1 MIDIKNITKSFGSL
15 QVLKGIDLHINRGEV
30 VSIVGPSGAGK
41 TTLLQ
46 IIGTLDRPDSG
57 SVFVDDIDVT
67 NLSQKR
73 LSDFRN
79 KHIGFVFQF
88 HQLLPE
94 FTAIENVMI
103 PAYIA
108 GISQREAKQ
117 RAQEL
122 LEFMGLND
130 RASHKPNE
138 LSGGEKQRVAVARA
152 LINKP
157 AVILADEPSGSLDSK
172 NKEELHQLFFDLRD
186 KFGQT
191 FVIVTHDELLASI
204 TDRTIHLKDGMLESP
219 IDPINNTLRVV
230 KRVDFGFY
238 LDGGDEGEILL
249 PKRYVPKG
257 LNIGDDITVFIY
269 LDQDEKLV
277 ATTQE
282 PLAKVG
288 EFAWLECAWTNE
300 YGAFLNWG
308 LMKDLFCPF
317 REQKQRMQKGQRYYV
332 YIMEDEK
339 THRLMATAKV
349 ERYQKHDGYQR
360 ALDFSDELLRY
371 LQEHGGHCAL
381 GDKSPADEIAA
392 CFGVS
397 KKIYKKAIGD
407 LYRRR
412 LITISDEGI
421 ALV

>member
-1 MIDIKNITKSFGSL
+1 MIKLGD
-15 QVLKGIDLHINRGEV
+15 
-30 VSIVGPSGAGK
+30 
-41 TTLLQ
+41 
-46 IIGTLDRPDSG
+46 
-57 SVFVDDIDVT
+57 
-67 NLSQKR
+67 
-73 LSDFRN
+73 
-79 KHIGFVFQF
+79 
-88 HQLLPE
+88 
-94 FTAIENVMI
+94 
-103 PAYIA
+103 Y
-108 GISQREAKQ
+108 
-117 RAQEL
+117 
-122 LEFMGLND
+122 
-130 RASHKPNE
+130 
-138 LSGGEKQRVAVARA
+138 
-152 LINKP
+152 
-157 AVILADEPSGSLDSK
+157 
-172 NKEELHQLFFDLRD
+172 
-186 KFGQT
+186 
-191 FVIVTHDELLASI
+191 
-204 TDRTIHLKDGMLESP
+204 
-219 IDPINNTLRVV
+219 NTLRVV

-249 PKRYVPKG
+249 PKRYVPRG

-277 ATTQE
+277 ATTQK

-317 REQKQRMQKGQRYYV
+317 REQKQRMLKGQRYYV